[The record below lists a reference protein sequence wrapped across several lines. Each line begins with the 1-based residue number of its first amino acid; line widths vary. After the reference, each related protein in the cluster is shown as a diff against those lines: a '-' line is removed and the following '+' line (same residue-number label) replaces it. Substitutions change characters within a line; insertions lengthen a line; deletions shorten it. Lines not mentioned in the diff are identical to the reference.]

1 MTPVSL
7 PRGAGKLG
15 CGSVDTDGS
24 AQGMTG
30 GRGPGT
36 TGTSTRPGR
45 KQSLGPAQ
53 PGRPGEQERAG
64 TRGSQAATSFS
75 VLVILLLLKL
85 GHQAEFTAAAA
96 LGKIQHHV
104 LWGKRETVRVRP
116 RFTKTSATPRPHRHG
131 ARKTRRS

>member
-7 PRGAGKLG
+7 PRGAGKPG
-15 CGSVDTDGS
+15 CSSVATDES

-36 TGTSTRPGR
+36 TGTGTRPGR
-45 KQSLGPAQ
+45 KQSLGPTQ
-53 PGRPGEQERAG
+53 PGWPGEQQRAG
-64 TRGSQAATSFS
+64 TRGSQAAASFS

-96 LGKIQHHV
+96 LGKIDQDI
-104 LWGKRETVRVRP
+104 
-116 RFTKTSATPRPHRHG
+116 
-131 ARKTRRS
+131 

>member
-7 PRGAGKLG
+7 PRGAGKPG
-15 CGSVDTDGS
+15 CSSVATDES

-36 TGTSTRPGR
+36 TGTGTRPGR
-45 KQSLGPAQ
+45 KQSLGPTQ
-53 PGRPGEQERAG
+53 PGWPGEQQRAG
-64 TRGSQAATSFS
+64 TRGSQAAASFS

-104 LWGKRETVRVRP
+104 LCGKRETVRVRP
-116 RFTKTSATPRPHRHG
+116 WLTKTSATPRADRHG
-131 ARKTRRS
+131 ARKTRHS